1 MPFSFQ
7 DTSRRT
13 PEDQFRDDDFDSGFG
28 AKKSTTPS
36 TSSYRDNGSAISES
50 KSQMSKPPV
59 ATGPKVKKPIDLG
72 AAAAFAAANKQQSVD
87 PAPKYSPIVADLF
100 AADDTVHTKSHNNAS
115 NLSFDADDFDPR
127 DSANANGSFGDF
139 SAAFSAV
146 PTSDIAK
153 QDDDG
158 DDFADFSSA
167 FGGTSKPA
175 PPAFTAAPAPASAPM
190 FDLFSDAPAP
200 EKVSTFDLLSGLD
213 MGGVGQMQ
221 MPVSSN
227 NFGGLSGLNFSPPPP
242 LIGAQNVGSVVQPLQ
257 PQSGSF
263 FDFNSQA
270 PSSST
275 SAPQPSNNN
284 NSNIN
289 NFAKKPTTWDTVAG
303 VNIDL
308 DNLKLGSNTQKKPA
322 LPMNA
327 LMTPNSSPTKG
338 FPNQAPNMIK
348 PSNVNNLL

>member
-1 MPFSFQ
+1 M
-7 DTSRRT
+7 
-13 PEDQFRDDDFDSGFG
+13 
-28 AKKSTTPS
+28 
-36 TSSYRDNGSAISES
+36 
-50 KSQMSKPPV
+50 
-59 ATGPKVKKPIDLG
+59 KKPIDLG
-72 AAAAFAAANKQQSVD
+72 AAAAFAAANKQKQQSVD
-87 PAPKYSPIVADLF
+87 PAPKYNPIVADLF
-100 AADDTVHTKSHNNAS
+100 AADDTAPVKSHKPAS

-146 PTSDIAK
+146 PTGDIAK
-153 QDDDG
+153 QEDG

-167 FGGTSKPA
+167 FGGTSQPA
-175 PPAFTAAPAPASAPM
+175 PPAFMPAPAVVAAPPPSSAPI
-190 FDLFSDAPAP
+190 FDLFSDAPAT
-200 EKVSTFDLLSGLD
+200 EKVSTVDLLSGLD
-213 MGGVGQMQ
+213 MSSGGSFVGQMQ
-221 MPVSSN
+221 MPPASSN

-270 PSSST
+270 PTST
-275 SAPQPSNNN
+275 TPTAPQPSNNN
-284 NSNIN
+284 NIN

-308 DNLKLGSNTQKKPA
+308 DNLKLGGATQKKPA

-327 LMTPNSSPTKG
+327 LMTPTSSPSKS
-338 FPNQAPNMIK
+338 FPSQPPNMIK
-348 PSNVNNLL
+348 PLSSNVNNLL